1 MTARVRTAAVVA
13 SGLVAGVGLFVLL
26 RSPAVEDVP
35 FVRRVTELVPSGA
48 GNRSRP
54 EKGIVVP
61 PGMVYVRGGT
71 TRIGDARVA
80 AEAPEFTARVRPFFM
95 DANLVTVA
103 QFRRFVQA
111 SGHVTRAERD
121 GGGAVYDPATDAWRI
136 VAGATW
142 ERPLGPGGP
151 PAPDDHPVTQV
162 AWYDAEAYAKWA
174 GMRLPTEVE
183 WEHAARGG
191 RDVRDAYAWGAALVS
206 GGRHHANTWQGP
218 PNANSGEDAWVYTSP
233 VGTYGRTPLGLTD
246 MGGNVWQW
254 TADWFRPYA
263 DRDRPPNSSLT
274 EKAMRGGS
282 FLCREDYCHGYR
294 VSARSRATP
303 ESAFLHVGFR
313 VVQDP

>member
-1 MTARVRTAAVVA
+1 MMY
-13 SGLVAGVGLFVLL
+13 
-26 RSPAVEDVP
+26 VP
-35 FVRRVTELVPSGA
+35 
-48 GNRSRP
+48 
-54 EKGIVVP
+54 
-61 PGMVYVRGGT
+61 GGT
-71 TRIGDARVA
+71 TRIGDPRVP

-103 QFRRFVQA
+103 QFRRFVEA
-111 SGHVTRAERD
+111 TGYRTAAEAD
-121 GGGAVYDPATDAWRI
+121 GGAVYDPATDTWRI
-136 VAGATW
+136 VRGATW

-162 AWYDAEAYAKWA
+162 SWHDANAYATWA

-191 RDVRDAYAWGAALVS
+191 RDSREPYAWGASLVS
-206 GGRHHANTWQGP
+206 GGRHHANMWQGA
-218 PNANSGEDAWVYTSP
+218 PNANIGEDAWIYTSP
-233 VGTYGRTPLGLTD
+233 VGAYGRTELGLTD

-254 TADWFRPYA
+254 TSDWFRPYA
-263 DRDRPPNSSLT
+263 DRDRPADASLT

-294 VSARSRATP
+294 VSARSHATP

-313 VVQDP
+313 LVKDP